1 MRISQGHVVEERVR
15 AIAAT
20 LGVPEFVYSVPLVT
34 KSSGVREVGDG
45 ILLCGGGGAILQVK
59 ARSLRE
65 GMRDTADSAERW
77 VLKHAA
83 RAARQG
89 VGSKRTI
96 AALQR
101 AGSPPTI
108 LPVRSLALEQGDRE
122 SFQIRLEADCSFW
135 PTIVVIDHPQRPHV
149 SMPFGDQ
156 AFYIS
161 LADWT
166 QLNRHL
172 RSIHE
177 ILRYIRT
184 VLAHGG
190 SVSVPLEHECD
201 RYESLVA
208 YDAQYAS
215 RVKGALGA
223 VSFAAIEDPSGLG
236 IYRRLLENTWG
247 PNEVLPGM
255 PIEDY
260 RPMLDVLDDVPAVV
274 QAYVGRWIME
284 RRRELDMVSHR
295 VSGSTL
301 LVNKPLIYMCDKV
314 SNCMNRRNWVSALG
328 MLAALRAVEWRE
340 QRGESV
346 PVLGIGIR
354 TGEAGDEYSYVL
366 VRGGGSLPRRV
377 RTPLEWEFGVAN
389 FVSFRTRALKLGRN
403 EICPCGSGRKYKH
416 CHLRI
421 GPDVDANHR

>member
-1 MRISQGHVVEERVR
+1 VRVSAGHVVEERVR

-20 LGVPEFVYSVPLVT
+20 LGVPEFVYSVPLVS
-34 KSSGVREVGDG
+34 KASGVREVGDG
-45 ILLCGGGGAILQVK
+45 ILACGGGGAILQVK
-59 ARSLRE
+59 ARSVRE
-65 GMRDTADSAERW
+65 GSRDTADGAERW

-89 VGSKRTI
+89 AGSKRTI

-101 AGSPPTI
+101 AGCPPTI
-108 LPVRSLALEQGDRE
+108 LPVRSLALEQADRE
-122 SFQIRLEADCSFW
+122 SFQIRLEMDCSSW
-135 PTIVVIDHPQRPHV
+135 PTIVVIDHPQKPHV
-149 SMPFGDQ
+149 SIPFSDQ
-156 AFYIS
+156 VFCMS
-161 LADWT
+161 LTDWT

-177 ILRYIRT
+177 VLRYVESI
-184 VLAHGG
+184 LAHGN
-190 SVSVPLEHECD
+190 SFNVPLEHEYD
-201 RYESLVA
+201 RYRSLVA

-215 RVKGALGA
+215 RAKGALGA
-223 VSFAAIEDPSGLG
+223 ISFAAIEDPIGLG
-236 IYRRLLENTWG
+236 MYRQLLENTWG

-301 LVNKPLIYMCDKV
+301 LGNKPLIYMCDKV
-314 SNCMNRRNWVSALG
+314 SNYKNRKSWVSLLG
-328 MLAALRAVEWRE
+328 MLTTLRAVEWRE
-340 QRGESV
+340 QRGRNV
-346 PVLGIGIR
+346 PVLGIGVR
-354 TGEAGDEYSYVL
+354 MGEAGDEYSYIL
-366 VRGGGSLPRRV
+366 VDRSAALPRWV

-389 FVSFRTRALKLGRN
+389 FNSFRTSPLKVGRN
-403 EICPCGSGRKYKH
+403 EACPCGSGRKYKQ
-416 CHLRI
+416 CHLWILTDI
-421 GPDVDANHR
+421 GAK